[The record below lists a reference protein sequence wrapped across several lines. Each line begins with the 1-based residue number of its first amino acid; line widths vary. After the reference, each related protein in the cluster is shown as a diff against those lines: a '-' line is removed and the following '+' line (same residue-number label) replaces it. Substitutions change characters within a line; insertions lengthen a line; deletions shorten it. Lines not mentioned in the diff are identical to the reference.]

1 MNVLP
6 VPAITLRPER
16 TLWTC
21 LTVRVVDAFLMGTT
35 KVEVGLQ
42 ILPEIPIK
50 ERAAIWDKEKGVCA
64 RLYTKHGGLRMKQSE
79 RYKRFLSG

>member
-6 VPAITLRPER
+6 VPAITLRPEG
-16 TLWTC
+16 TLRTC

-50 ERAAIWDKEKGVCA
+50 ERAAI
-64 RLYTKHGGLRMKQSE
+64 
-79 RYKRFLSG
+79 